1 MFCFHHL
8 VLSKTLWNAVTER
21 KYMITMMVLLCYV
34 NLTGMSLECIVIVLM
49 NNSLLGGQFC
59 TDSVNV
65 QRIGRN
71 QISHNRTAIIPRLT
85 FTCNGTITSIRARVR
100 FENARSNFP
109 FFQVWRLS
117 SSSSTTYNKT
127 GEVQLQSDDQV
138 TGSGNNRIANIIL
151 TGNNT
156 IEVQSGDVVGYYH
169 PPNASYRV
177 RTIRTNGYIL
187 YQFNGSSESVN
198 LSNNISNI
206 DWRQPLIQFTIGKL
220 ITYAIWYSVCF

>member
-1 MFCFHHL
+1 
-8 VLSKTLWNAVTER
+8 
-21 KYMITMMVLLCYV
+21 
-34 NLTGMSLECIVIVLM
+34 M
-49 NNSLLGGQFC
+49 NNSLLGGHMC
-59 TDSVNV
+59 TDNV
-65 QRIGRN
+65 DVGQDGNTQIG
-71 QISHNRTAIIPRLT
+71 SNRLAIIPQLD
-85 FTCNGTITSIRARVR
+85 FTCNGSITSIRARIK

-117 SSSSTTYNKT
+117 STNSTTYHKT
-127 GEVQLQSDDQV
+127 GEVQLKSDNQV
-138 TGSGNNRIANIIL
+138 TGSGTYRTANIIL

-198 LSNNISNI
+198 LSNNINNNNQ
-206 DWRQPLIQFTIGKL
+206 RQPLIQFTIGKL
-220 ITYAIWYSVCF
+220 IAYGSYST